1 MKKRII
7 IADEADLMLIGI
19 ETILKEHSLWEI
31 IHTARSASELI
42 EVSKELRPEVIVFN
56 ERLDQLIDVLVIVEH
71 LKQTTPRSRLIV
83 LGSLT
88 EGLLIR
94 DLFACGALAYLYEGD
109 DLKDHLLSA
118 VSAVVQE
125 RPYLSP
131 TANSAYLLA
140 MQSPLRDWQ
149 LDPEA
154 RTMLRLL
161 MQGVHITEIASQMNI
176 PMRRAYFLR
185 HKLKQRFGATTN
197 EHLIS
202 RAIAEGFSTP
212 EAALE
217 KQHVILPRRL
227 SKLTG

>member
-19 ETILKEHSLWEI
+19 ETILKEQPNWEV

-42 EVSKELRPEVIVFN
+42 EMGKEQQPDVIAFN
-56 ERLDQLIDVLVIVEH
+56 ERLDQLIDVLVIVER
-71 LKQTTPRSRLIV
+71 LKQVTPRSRLVV

-94 DLFACGALAYLYEGD
+94 DLFACGVLAYLYEGD
-109 DLKDHLLSA
+109 DLKDHLLPALNA
-118 VSAVVQE
+118 VLQE
-125 RPYLSP
+125 RPYLTP

-140 MQSPLRDWQ
+140 MQSPLRDWH
-149 LDPEA
+149 LDAEA

-161 MQGVHITEIASQMNI
+161 MQGVHINGIAEQMDI

-212 EAALE
+212 ESALE
-217 KQHVILPRRL
+217 KQNVILPRRS

>member
-7 IADEADLMLIGI
+7 IADEADLMLIGMQ
-19 ETILKEHSLWEI
+19 TILKEQPLWDM
-31 IHTARSASELI
+31 IHMARSAGELLEMSRI
-42 EVSKELRPEVIVFN
+42 LQPDIVVFN
-56 ERLDQLIDVLVIVEH
+56 EGLDQLMDVLVIVER
-71 LKQTTPRSRLIV
+71 LKQALPRSRLIV
-83 LGSLT
+83 LGGLT
-88 EGLLIR
+88 EGLFIR

-109 DLKDHLLSA
+109 DLKDHLLPA
-118 VSAVVQE
+118 VSAAVQE

-149 LDPEA
+149 LDLEA

-161 MQGVHITEIASQMNI
+161 MQGVHIPEIARQMNI
-176 PMRRAYFLR
+176 PIRRAYFLR
-185 HKLKQRFGATTN
+185 QKLKQRFGATTN

-217 KQHVILPRRL
+217 KQTVILPRRL

>member
-1 MKKRII
+1 MKKQII
-7 IADEADLMLIGI
+7 IADEADLMLIGM
-19 ETILKEHSLWEI
+19 EALLQGQTNWEI
-31 IHTARSASELI
+31 CATARSADELFLI
-42 EVSKELRPEVIVFN
+42 NQTHSPDVILFN
-56 ERLDQLIDVLVIVEH
+56 ERLDQLLDVLVIVER
-71 LKQTTPRSRLIV
+71 LKQVSPRSRLIM
-83 LGSLT
+83 LGNLT
-88 EGLLIR
+88 EGLFIR
-94 DLFACGALAYLYEGD
+94 DLFACGVLAYLYEGD
-109 DLKDHLLSA
+109 DLKDHLLPA
-118 VSAVVQE
+118 VNSVIQD

-161 MQGVHITEIASQMNI
+161 MNGVHINAIAHQMNI

-185 HKLKQRFGATTN
+185 HKLKQRFGASTN

-202 RAIAEGFSTP
+202 RAIAEGFTTP
-212 EAALE
+212 DAHLE
-217 KQHVILPRRL
+217 KQAVILPRRL

>member
-1 MKKRII
+1 MKNRIV

-19 ETILKEHSLWEI
+19 QTILKERSLYETI
-31 IHTARSASELI
+31 PTARSASELI
-42 EVSKELRPEVIVFN
+42 ELSKELLPDVIVFN

-71 LKQTTPRSRLIV
+71 LKQVSPRSQLIV

-94 DLFACGALAYLYEGD
+94 DLFASGVLAYLYEGD

-118 VSAVVQE
+118 VSAVVNE

-140 MQSPLRDWQ
+140 MQSPLRDWY
-149 LDPEA
+149 LDSEV
-154 RTMLRLL
+154 RMMLRLL
-161 MQGVHITEIASQMNI
+161 MQGVHITGIARQMNI

-202 RAIAEGFSTP
+202 RAIAEGFSAP
-212 EAALE
+212 EVALE
-217 KQHVILPRRL
+217 KQHVVLPRRL